1 MIDPLLL
8 TFSLVLYLIVLLLIV
23 AYARK
28 RSGKGLEEFYIGGRK
43 ITGFV
48 AAMTYSAT
56 TYSVFMMVGL
66 VGLTYAYGVGALGFE
81 LTYLMATLILLTLF
95 APRYWLLGKKKGY
108 MTPAQLFSD
117 RYENRYVGATM
128 TLLSFVFLIPYM
140 AIQAMGSAYL
150 LEAMSGGKI
159 PYFYGV
165 TFVVVIMAI
174 STFWGGFRGV
184 AWTDAVQG
192 IIMLAS
198 SLTLILY
205 IFSVIGGFD
214 VFAAKLE
221 AEHSLLLS
229 VPGKGFFNFYT
240 FLTLTLPWAFF
251 AITNPQVS
259 QRLLIPKSRTS
270 MKGMIVGFF
279 IFGFLYT
286 LISVMAG
293 LQARALGIEV
303 KAADKAM
310 PMILQLFT
318 PSPLALV
325 VLIGIVSAGI
335 TTVNSIMLS
344 LASLGGRDLYHAFS
358 KKPSESKEQL
368 IGYLII
374 GLEAIAVWLFALGK
388 FGLISLLAVMA
399 SAGLLVQV
407 PTIVG
412 GLFWK
417 RGTAIGALSS
427 MIIGALVTAYL
438 YLLGMKPLGP
448 PVWAFPISVALYI
461 ILSVVTKPPEKAS
474 TFLKELSRW
483 MKEEGFG

>member
-1 MIDPLLL
+1 
-8 TFSLVLYLIVLLLIV
+8 
-23 AYARK
+23 
-28 RSGKGLEEFYIGGRK
+28 
-43 ITGFV
+43 
-48 AAMTYSAT
+48 
-56 TYSVFMMVGL
+56 
-66 VGLTYAYGVGALGFE
+66 
-81 LTYLMATLILLTLF
+81 
-95 APRYWLLGKKKGY
+95 
-108 MTPAQLFSD
+108 
-117 RYENRYVGATM
+117 
-128 TLLSFVFLIPYM
+128 
-140 AIQAMGSAYL
+140 
-150 LEAMSGGKI
+150 
-159 PYFYGV
+159 
-165 TFVVVIMAI
+165 
-174 STFWGGFRGV
+174 
-184 AWTDAVQG
+184 
-192 IIMLAS
+192 
-198 SLTLILY
+198 
-205 IFSVIGGFD
+205 
-214 VFAAKLE
+214 
-221 AEHSLLLS
+221 
-229 VPGKGFFNFYT
+229 
-240 FLTLTLPWAFF
+240 
-251 AITNPQVS
+251 
-259 QRLLIPKSRTS
+259 
-270 MKGMIVGFF
+270 
-279 IFGFLYT
+279 
-286 LISVMAG
+286 
-293 LQARALGIEV
+293 
-303 KAADKAM
+303 
-310 PMILQLFT
+310 
-318 PSPLALV
+318 V